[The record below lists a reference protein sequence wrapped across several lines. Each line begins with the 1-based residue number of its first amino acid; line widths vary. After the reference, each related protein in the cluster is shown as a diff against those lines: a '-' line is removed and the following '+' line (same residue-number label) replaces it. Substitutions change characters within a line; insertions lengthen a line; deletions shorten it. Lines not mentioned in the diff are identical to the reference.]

1 MSGFQNIRR
10 SLHPLVSP
18 QDRIQ
23 QAIEELKRRGVSS
36 DFCPR
41 CNTSDWNV
49 DLLEIP
55 ADSALS
61 RAGQQFHPTANVVAY
76 QQAIGVIPLLGIV
89 CKNCGY
95 SIFHNLN
102 VLGV

>member
-1 MSGFQNIRR
+1 MSGFQDIKRFT
-10 SLHPLVSP
+10 VAQSP
-18 QDRIQ
+18 QQRIQ
-23 QAIEELKRRGVSS
+23 LAIAELKRRGVSS

-55 ADSALS
+55 ANSAMSSYGANQALIGTNYLFQGGGRLS
-61 RAGQQFHPTANVVAY
+61 
-76 QQAIGVIPLLGIV
+76 LLGIV

-95 SIFHNLN
+95 TLFHNLDI
-102 VLGV
+102 LGV